1 MRLPA
6 TIRVQGVIFSLTAWM
21 LVLGGALFSGI
32 NSRTELLVSAFVILF
47 LGVPHGALDTLY
59 ARPLYRLQSFGA
71 WIVFGAAYAGLAA
84 LVVALWALMPFVFL
98 LGFLLV
104 SAFHFSGDPV
114 EGTPVVFRA
123 LYGGAIIVFPAL
135 IHAVQV
141 TELFSLLA
149 GVETATLLVDALHL
163 LAFPWLFATLWVA
176 GRHAKLNPVSSLE
189 LVSVSVLAI
198 FSSPLIA
205 FCLFFCGMH
214 SIRHILRT
222 REFSEKKSYL
232 HLLQLA
238 LLPFLLTLAGASAG
252 WYFLSDAS
260 LDGRL
265 VQLLFVSLAA
275 LTVPHMLLV
284 DRLRFFG
291 DRKKVSGRRDVKH
304 AHDA

>member
-1 MRLPA
+1 MMLSA
-6 TIRVQGVIFSLTAWM
+6 TIRLQGAIFSLTAWL
-21 LVLGGALFSGI
+21 LVLGGAFFPGTD
-32 NSRTELLVSAFVILF
+32 SRTELLVSAFAILF

-59 ARPLYRLQSFGA
+59 AKPLYRLQSSGA

-84 LVVALWALMPFVFL
+84 LVVALWALVPFAFL

-135 IHAVQV
+135 IHAGPV
-141 TELFSLLA
+141 TELFSFLA
-149 GVETATLLVDALHL
+149 GVETATLLVDALHG
-163 LAFPWLFATLWVA
+163 LAFAWLFATLWVA
-176 GRHAKLNPVSSLE
+176 VRHAKINLVSSLE

-198 FSSPLIA
+198 FASPLIA

-222 REFSEKKSYL
+222 REFPEKKSNL
-232 HLLQLA
+232 HLLQVA
-238 LLPFLLTLAGASAG
+238 WLPFLLTLAGASAG

-265 VQLLFVSLAA
+265 VQLLFVCLAA

-291 DRKKVSGRRDVKH
+291 DSKKVSGQRDVKH
-304 AHDA
+304 ANDV

>member
-1 MRLPA
+1 MILSA
-6 TIRVQGVIFSLTAWM
+6 IIRVQGVVFSLVVWLLLLA
-21 LVLGGALFSGI
+21 GAVFPGAD
-32 NSRTELLVSAFVILF
+32 SRTQLLVSAVVILF

-71 WIVFGAAYAGLAA
+71 WIVFGAAYVGLAA
-84 LVVALWALMPFVFL
+84 LVVALWAMMPFAFL

-104 SAFHFSGDPV
+104 SAFHFSGDPA

-135 IHAVQV
+135 RHDGQV
-141 TELFSLLA
+141 TELFSFLA
-149 GVETATLLVDALHL
+149 GAETAARLVEALHWI
-163 LAFPWLFATLWVA
+163 AFAWLFATLWAAARQV
-176 GRHAKLNPVSSLE
+176 KKNLVTSLE
-189 LVSVSVLAI
+189 MVSVAALAI
-198 FSSPLIA
+198 FASPLVA
-205 FCLFFCGMH
+205 FCVFFCGMH

-222 REFSEKKSYL
+222 HDYSEKKSYL
-232 HLLQLA
+232 QLLQLA

-260 LDGRL
+260 FDGRV
-265 VQLLFVSLAA
+265 VQLVFVSLAA

-291 DRKKVSGRRDVKH
+291 PSRKPAGL
-304 AHDA
+304 A